1 MRGGVEVTAIA
12 ARKSIIKEI
21 GIILDRDLVA
31 KRKKIGIVAILEI
44 IVLEKEGVEALAP
57 IKATKDMIK
66 EGIIIEEGIEEEK
79 EIKEAETIIDV
90 EVEVEVAV
98 IVIEDKELKRI
109 HTSIKEERLKNCVRL
124 TLRKPNKWKTS
135 LKKR

>member
-90 EVEVEVAV
+90 EVEVAV

>member
-66 EGIIIEEGIEEEK
+66 EGIIIEEEK
-79 EIKEAETIIDV
+79 EIKEAETIID
-90 EVEVEVAV
+90 VEVEVAV

>member
-21 GIILDRDLVA
+21 GIILDRDLVV

-66 EGIIIEEGIEEEK
+66 EGIIIEEGIEEEEK
-79 EIKEAETIIDV
+79 EIKEAETIID
-90 EVEVEVAV
+90 VEVEVAV

>member
-44 IVLEKEGVEALAP
+44 IVLEKEGAEALVP

-66 EGIIIEEGIEEEK
+66 EGIIIEEGIEEEEK
-79 EIKEAETIIDV
+79 EIKEAETIID
-90 EVEVEVAV
+90 VEVEVAV

>member
-66 EGIIIEEGIEEEK
+66 EGIIIEEGIEEEEK
-79 EIKEAETIIDV
+79 EIKEAETIID
-90 EVEVEVAV
+90 VEVEVAV

>member
-44 IVLEKEGVEALAP
+44 IVLEKEGAEALVP

-66 EGIIIEEGIEEEK
+66 EGIIIEEEK
-79 EIKEAETIIDV
+79 EIKEAETIID
-90 EVEVEVAV
+90 VEVEVAV